1 MNGFLSS
8 TLRYIGL
15 LTLTPLRGIIPGI
28 AARTFATRKLLS
40 EMLKNMHYEENEKI
54 IYSAKN
60 YASEINNKLYDIDS
74 ISDNIDGALADIAT
88 LKKEFQD
95 YFSIYNLEEY
105 ENAYKKILLLENNIL
120 NNKEKINIMKEKLIK
135 NKKINNDV
143 LIKVRKLNQEI
154 N

>member
-28 AARTFATRKLLS
+28 AARTVATRKLLN
-40 EMLKNMHYEENEKI
+40 EMLKNMHYETKEKV
-54 IYSAKN
+54 IYSAIN
-60 YASEINNKLYDIDS
+60 YTSEINNKLYDMDS
-74 ISDNIDGALADIAT
+74 ISDNIDGALADIAK

-143 LIKVRKLNQEI
+143 LTKVRKLNQEI